1 MIVKDTQMAIKDMDE
16 LIPEKKPTSAVDKFI
31 KSADMTKTA
40 TIKKTTGRPKKK
52 ESEKANCQVFLN
64 LTEEQKNKLIVYAD
78 KMGISA
84 STVVKMVLSKEG
96 II

>member
-1 MIVKDTQMAIKDMDE
+1 MAIKDMNE
-16 LIPEKKPTSAVDKFI
+16 LIPDKKPTTAVDKFI
-31 KSADMTKTA
+31 KSADMTKTTA
-40 TIKKTTGRPKKK
+40 IRNTVGRPKKK

>member
-1 MIVKDTQMAIKDMDE
+1 MAIKDIDE

-52 ESEKANCQVFLN
+52 ESEKANCQVFIN
-64 LTEEQKNKLIVYAD
+64 LTEEQKNKLDTHANE
-78 KMGISA
+78 MGISS
-84 STVVKMVLSKEG
+84 STIMKMLLKKEG